1 MPKTLSKLAAVATV
15 SALLLSACVVPPRGP
30 GPAPLPI
37 PAPVPLPPLAPL
49 VPVPAPHHSP

>member
-1 MPKTLSKLAAVATV
+1 MPKTLLKLAAVATV

-30 GPAPLPI
+30 GPAPLP
-37 PAPVPLPPLAPL
+37 LLPLAPL